1 MRKILTLGSVWLAGV
16 VVLGAGCFGSSTS
29 STKTS
34 PTSTKDAGGKVMA
47 DTTKSY
53 AVGDEASAGD
63 IVHQVVS
70 VEAMDTIPAS
80 ATLPEWELIA
90 ADMPA
95 ADGFQ
100 WLYIVGEVT
109 NNSKETQ
116 SITSTNVYVRDAEA
130 NQFSVA
136 TDTTIYVD
144 SDKSP
149 VYISVQPTQTV
160 TWEGYFEVPQ
170 DAAGLVLVG
179 DDLSFLPES
188 EVEIDLGL

>member
-1 MRKILTLGSVWLAGV
+1 MRKFFTFGSLLLAGV
-16 VVLGAGCFGSSTS
+16 VVTGAGCFDGSNSTS
-29 STKTS
+29 KTS
-34 PTSTKDAGGKVMA
+34 SISTKDSGSKVIA
-47 DTTKSY
+47 DTAKTY
-53 AVGDEASAGD
+53 AVGDAASAGD
-63 IVHQVVS
+63 IVHTVLS

-90 ADMPA
+90 EDTPA

-116 SITSTNVYVRDAEA
+116 SITSTNVYVKDAED

-160 TWEGYFEVPQ
+160 EWEGYFQVPQ
-170 DAAGLVLVG
+170 NAARLVLVC
-179 DDLSFLPES
+179 DDLSFLPET